1 MILIR
6 IVFADEKIR
15 DDQKSVASDW
25 LSDHLR
31 GAKWICIPKSWLMQ
45 GIGNFYLQPRVQDIT
60 VSADL
65 GKVDNRFC
73 IVRTKNLQYFVWSPF
88 FIELCHILEEFEDH
102 GLQYELNKMF
112 LKSVLDNNFISTG
125 TDTSNFLPFIP
136 CSYIRFSYLGI
147 PFIRSMYVGLYLSKQ
162 TSFDA

>member
-1 MILIR
+1 MIRNPSQTIDYR
-6 IVFADEKIR
+6 TVFVEQNEFVTLKASYHKGSALPTWKLLFTT
-15 DDQKSVASDW
+15 KSSR
-25 LSDHLR
+25 HQ
-31 GAKWICIPKSWLMQ
+31 PK
-45 GIGNFYLQPRVQDIT
+45 
-60 VSADL
+60 VSTDL

-147 PFIRSMYVGLYLSKQ
+147 Y
-162 TSFDA
+162 